1 MKKYL
6 YEVRPVKPVHTP
18 EGRSTRCPFSVLLS
32 KEEVIGYMRSCTIYR
47 RFPDIAPIRV
57 TGSNLDDL
65 HRERYV
71 KETSLVEPKLE
82 EKPKADNFVK
92 FDEENPNTEE
102 PVEEVIEEE
111 NKQEEISVEE
121 VAPIN
126 DSVEVTEELV
136 EEVINEEESLED
148 NVEETVN
155 EPVESVEE
163 VKSETKEKEVSED
176 IVEESVEVQEEIKEE
191 VKIEEVV
198 SQITQNSTP
207 QNNTKNIQVNHN
219 KNNYH
224 KHGKK

>member
-111 NKQEEISVEE
+111 NKQKEIPVEE

-126 DSVEVTEELV
+126 DSVEVTEEPV
-136 EEVINEEESLED
+136 EEVI

-163 VKSETKEKEVSED
+163 VKSETEEKEVSED

-198 SQITQNSTP
+198 SQNAQNSTP